1 MVEEVS
7 ARGHSHRANLLKKW
21 IYISDYS
28 NCRRRKSTGRL
39 IVLVSVSV
47 WGQVNMVPSECDRI
61 TPLGKVFL
69 AKEKNS
75 GAIVAIKVIW
85 FKNYIEN
92 GIQDQIKNEIEV
104 RIFHLI
110 EARFNRTLY
119 IIVL

>member
-1 MVEEVS
+1 
-7 ARGHSHRANLLKKW
+7 
-21 IYISDYS
+21 
-28 NCRRRKSTGRL
+28 
-39 IVLVSVSV
+39 
-47 WGQVNMVPSECDRI
+47 MVPSKCDRI
-61 TPLGKVFL
+61 TTLGKVFL

-110 EARFNRTLY
+110 ETRFNRTLY
-119 IIVL
+119 TIVL